1 LAERLWI
8 KVNGPWY
15 GNAPGDDDCWEWM
28 GRSAIGQ
35 YIVNHNGRRV
45 RNKHKFSYGRI
56 RSGGVGTP
64 IIGAHIAAYI
74 VTYGPVPPGKYICH
88 HCDNHLCCNPS
99 HLYAGTPLENAR
111 DTTIRGRRVTSAHA
125 A

>member
-1 LAERLWI
+1 MATL
-8 KVNGPWY
+8 
-15 GNAPGDDDCWEWM
+15 PGDDDCWEWM

-35 YIVNHNGRRV
+35 YLVNHNGRRI

-88 HCDNHLCCNPS
+88 TATTTCAATRPTC
-99 HLYAGTPLENAR
+99 TP
-111 DTTIRGRRVTSAHA
+111 GRR
-125 A
+125 